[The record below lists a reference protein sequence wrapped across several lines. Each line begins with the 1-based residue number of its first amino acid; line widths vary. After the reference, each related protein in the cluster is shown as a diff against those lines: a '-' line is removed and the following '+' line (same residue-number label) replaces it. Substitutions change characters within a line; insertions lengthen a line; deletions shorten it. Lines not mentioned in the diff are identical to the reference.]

1 MTTILLLNGAK
12 ALGVSQGR
20 LNCTLHDVAK
30 QTLENLG
37 FKVLETHIDKGYE
50 EQTEIQKW
58 LDSDV
63 IIYQARLVDRR

>member
-1 MTTILLLNGAK
+1 MATILLLNGAK

-20 LNCTLHDVAK
+20 LNCALHDVAK

-50 EQTEIQKW
+50 EQTEI
-58 LDSDV
+58 
-63 IIYQARLVDRR
+63 